1 MAIDTIK
8 SVGILDGSIATADIA
23 DDAVTSAKIGDDA
36 VTNAKIGAGA
46 VGTTEVAD
54 DAITGAKI
62 ENNPTIAGNLAA
74 GGTLGV
80 TGEATLNGNLNISA
94 SSFDNAGAHTK
105 FGGNLRPQVNFRSTW
120 GSYNH
125 TFSSSDVSNYT
136 ATTGRQTHPP
146 FNGVYGQ
153 NTTGAVTSS
162 TPGQSY
168 YKIPYTGIYFMTFSY
183 LVNTQINLHIDS
195 SFNIQSANSFANDG
209 FAYVGPQ
216 GGAFGTQ
223 FEGLA
228 SYTDFTN
235 SNNLARGNQTIGFN
249 RYLDADSMLAAAGCT
264 ICNFFQ
270 KDMVIRPQICAN
282 GAGSANIYGVNH
294 SHWSIVY
301 LGR

>member
-8 SVGILDGSIATADIA
+8 SVAIFDGSVATADIA
-23 DDAVTSAKIGDDA
+23 DDA

-120 GSYNH
+120 GSYTHNF
-125 TFSSSDVSNYT
+125 TGSDVSNYT
-136 ATTGRQTHPP
+136 DTTGRQTHPP
-146 FNGVYGQ
+146 YNGVYGQ

-162 TPGQSY
+162 TPGQCY
-168 YKIPYTGIYFMTFSY
+168 YKIPYTGIYFMSFSY
-183 LVNTQINLHIDS
+183 LVNTQLALHIDS
-195 SFNIQSANSFANDG
+195 SFNIQSVNSFNNSAT
-209 FAYVGPQ
+209 AYVGPS

-235 SNNLARGNQTIGFN
+235 STNLARGNQTIGFN
-249 RYLDADSMLAAAGCT
+249 RYLDADSMLSAASCT

-282 GAGSANIYGVNH
+282 GTGGANIYGVNH